1 VSDSLDIRT
10 PAESAPDAPVLP
22 KLTDLPRPRV
32 ALLRAVRPAGAF
44 LFGRAWEVQR
54 HGLAHVRAT
63 GPVILAAN
71 HLAAVD
77 GPLLVAVAPR
87 PAFALAKNELF
98 VGTLGRLLEAAGQI
112 PIDQYHPDHGALR
125 RAVGVLES
133 GQALTIF
140 PEGGRDLGDL
150 ARIRSGVAYLAM
162 VTGAPIV
169 PVALLGTRL
178 PGQSVKELPP
188 RGSTMHLS
196 FGAPLELNRVLWPR
210 RRVPLAEATERVRR
224 HLVAHLRDAE
234 AETGTPLPG
243 VPGVA

>member
-1 VSDSLDIRT
+1 MSDRLDIRT
-10 PAESAPDAPVLP
+10 PAESNPAAPVLP
-22 KLTDLPRPRV
+22 NLTDLPRPRV
-32 ALLRAVRPAGAF
+32 ALLRAVRPAGAL
-44 LFGRAWEVQR
+44 LFRGAWRIRR
-54 HGLAHVRAT
+54 HGLEHVPAS

-71 HLAAVD
+71 HLAVID
-77 GPLLVAVAPR
+77 GPLLVALAPR

-98 VGTLGRLLEAAGQI
+98 VGGLGRLLEAAGQI

-125 RAVGVLES
+125 RAVGVLDA

-188 RGSTMHLS
+188 RGSTIHVS

-210 RRVPLAEATERVRR
+210 RRVPLAEATERVRQ
-224 HLVAHLRDAE
+224 HLVAHLREAE
-234 AETGTPLPG
+234 ASTGMPLPG